1 MNKKLIF
8 VLSFFT
14 GVALLIAFLFIK
26 QVYDLKTREDIDSC
40 EMKELEQTILGH
52 DQAVESVSCYI
63 EEKRP

>member
-14 GVALLIAFLFIK
+14 GMALLIAFLFIK
-26 QVYDLKTREDIDSC
+26 QVYDLKSKEDIDSC

-52 DQAVESVSCYI
+52 DERVESVSCFT

>member
-1 MNKKLIF
+1 MSKKLIF

-26 QVYDLKTREDIDSC
+26 QVYDLKSKEDIDSC

-52 DQAVESVSCYI
+52 DETVESVSCYI

>member
-1 MNKKLIF
+1 MSKKLIF

-14 GVALLIAFLFIK
+14 AVALLIVFLFIK
-26 QVYDLKTREDIDSC
+26 QVYDIKSKEDIDSC

-52 DQAVESVSCYI
+52 DETGELISCYM